1 MLNDLFSITTVACRP
16 GITLT
21 LLSETSICLVYLT
34 VQAAGISKISQ
45 IVSNGN
51 FGHFETFA
59 TLDTELGEDIW
70 VE

>member
-1 MLNDLFSITTVACRP
+1 MLNDLFSMTTVACRP

-21 LLSETSICLVYLT
+21 LLSETSICLFYLT
-34 VQAAGISKISQ
+34 VQAAGQ
-45 IVSNGN
+45 IVSNSS

-70 VE
+70 VEADIE